1 MKKIYILIIILSLGL
16 CLIGCGGGGGGSSKS
31 SKGNIILTVIN
42 NKTTI
47 KNTQVTLS
55 NDKDQYTSSTNNKGI
70 ATFNNINVG
79 TYLVEVKGY
88 EVTNTVSVIKDMTV
102 EETVNVDEVSKKI
115 TLIFYGNS
123 FDLDKGLRNNMKE
136 MFEYGS
142 TNKVNII
149 VMYKLSDNKV
159 YRGKVEKSDGSDIT
173 KGLEELS
180 PRLFSKASNLEEFIV
195 WAKDKYPA
203 DTYILDLW
211 NHGSGWHPD
220 FDNRAI
226 NHEVDKSCM
235 QIYDL
240 HTVLIGKNIEYL
252 LLDACNMQFIEVL
265 SQLKD
270 DISYSVAA
278 EDAVPTKG
286 FNYTNLLT
294 YLNTKDNINDALIA
308 FCKAQAE
315 EPSWSSI
322 GTDIKFNNMERI
334 DNVQEKLSDISDF
347 LYKNSDKYR
356 NEINNA
362 RRNTPNIYYVGK
374 DMNSFLTEFGNE
386 INNSEFNNLL
396 KAYKSAEKS
405 VFLYNKTID
414 TKKSF
419 LVNIPNANIWR
430 DKYAVSYPK
439 TAFAKSTGW
448 DKFLEKIR

>member
-42 NKTTI
+42 NKTPI

-55 NDKDQYTSSTNNKGI
+55 NDKDQYTSATNDKGI
-70 ATFNNINVG
+70 VTFNNINVG

-195 WAKDKYPA
+195 WAKNKYPA

-270 DISYSVAA
+270 DVSYSVAA

-334 DNVQEKLSDISDF
+334 DNVEEKLSDISDF

>member
-42 NKTTI
+42 NKTPI

-88 EVTNTVSVIKDMTV
+88 EVTNTVSVIKDVTV

-115 TLIFYGNS
+115 TFIFYGNS
-123 FDLDKGLRNNMKE
+123 FDLDKGLGNNMKE

-195 WAKDKYPA
+195 WAKNKYPA

-270 DISYSVAA
+270 DVSYSVAA

-334 DNVQEKLSDISDF
+334 DNVEEKLSDISDF

-419 LVNIPNANIWR
+419 LVNVPNANIWR

>member
-42 NKTTI
+42 NKTPI

-55 NDKDQYTSSTNNKGI
+55 NDKDQYTSATNDKGI
-70 ATFNNINVG
+70 VTFNNINVG

-142 TNKVNII
+142 TNKVNMI

-195 WAKDKYPA
+195 WAKNKYPA

-270 DISYSVAA
+270 DVSYSVAA

-334 DNVQEKLSDISDF
+334 DNVEEKLSDISDF

>member
-1 MKKIYILIIILSLGL
+1 MKKIYVLIIILSLGL

-42 NKTTI
+42 NKTPI

-55 NDKDQYTSSTNNKGI
+55 NDKDQYTSATNDKGI
-70 ATFNNINVG
+70 VTFNNINVG
-79 TYLVEVKGY
+79 TYLVKVKGY

-180 PRLFSKASNLEEFIV
+180 PRLFSKASNLEEFII
-195 WAKDKYPA
+195 WAKNKYPA

-226 NHEVDKSCM
+226 NHEEDKSCM

-270 DISYSVAA
+270 DVSYSVAA

-286 FNYTNLLT
+286 FSYTNLLT

-334 DNVQEKLSDISDF
+334 GNVEEKLSDISDF